1 MTEES
6 QDKQELIVEAPIK
19 VKGENGE
26 NLQEIKLSWAGKL
39 FFAGAAAF
47 IMGRGAQSHVKLPIK
62 VRGTPEQMQAVID
75 AIVSSK
81 EFRKEIDRPGATI
94 DSVVNKLRLRNLTKQ
109 RFQQLDRAQI
119 SPVHV
124 FQHNHQRL
132 QFSRFD
138 NELSYIL

>member
-1 MTEES
+1 MTEKNKEE
-6 QDKQELIVEAPIK
+6 QEQILEAPIK

-47 IMGRGAQSHVKLPIK
+47 IMGKGMQQKVKLPIK
-62 VRGTPEQMQAVID
+62 VRGTPQQMRAVID

-81 EFRKEIDRPGATI
+81 DFQREIGRPGATI

-109 RFQQLDRAQI
+109 RFQQMTGKPWPL
-119 SPVHV
+119 
-124 FQHNHQRL
+124 
-132 QFSRFD
+132 
-138 NELSYIL
+138 